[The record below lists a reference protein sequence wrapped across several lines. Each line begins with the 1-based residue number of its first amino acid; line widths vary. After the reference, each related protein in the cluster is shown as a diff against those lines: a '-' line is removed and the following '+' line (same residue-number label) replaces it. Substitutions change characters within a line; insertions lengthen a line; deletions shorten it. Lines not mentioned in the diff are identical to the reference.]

1 MVEAELIPD
10 GDSVHRLIDFP
21 VMYNE
26 SKGMLCE
33 AVFQFPKGL
42 SESVIW
48 RKYAPTTEDVHRI
61 GCEREATKHQTKPK
75 TRYVGFISAVARA
88 IRGIR
93 TRHGHGFAL
102 SHEPEEGVYHAAIS
116 YRPADDRPLSKNEKN
131 ELKLA
136 LRKVFGEL
144 ASYSGA

>member
-26 SKGMLCE
+26 SRGMLWE
-33 AVFQFPKGL
+33 AVFQFPKEL

-48 RKYAPTTEDVHRI
+48 QKYAPTTEDVHRI
-61 GCEREATKHQTKPK
+61 GCEREATKRQMKPK
-75 TRYVGFISAVARA
+75 IRYVGFISAVARA

-116 YRPADDRPLSKNEKN
+116 YRPADARLLTKNEKS

-136 LRKVFGEL
+136 LRKVFGDL
-144 ASYSGA
+144 APRSCA